1 MVDLLVIVLAFLF
14 FYDTTLYDLMCTS
27 CMSECQ
33 VNAVQA
39 CGGQM
44 TADGRRFRTGGGILW
59 SIIKTREPNA
69 YKEIMKRAKE
79 FEVSY
84 KTFSK

>member
-1 MVDLLVIVLAFLF
+1 MTV
-14 FYDTTLYDLMCTS
+14 YDLFIQTDMLVL
-27 CMSECQ
+27 Q

-44 TADGRRFRTGGGILW
+44 TADGRRSRTGGGILW

-79 FEVSY
+79 FEVFNKPSL
-84 KTFSK
+84 T

>member
-1 MVDLLVIVLAFLF
+1 MILCAQVD
-14 FYDTTLYDLMCTS
+14 
-27 CMSECQ
+27 MSEYQ

-79 FEVSY
+79 FEVFNKTLVTY
-84 KTFSK
+84 FITRKTFTCFFLYSY